1 MDKLRQWVA
10 LTLVAALVVLT
21 GGWLLLVSPQRTQA
35 AELRDQAAVQQST
48 NAQLATQLEVLRAKA
63 EGLPRQ
69 EADLAEI
76 AARIPDGPDLP
87 HLLRALAAAGRS
99 AGAEV
104 VAVTPGAPQP
114 VVPPAPAAP
123 APAAPAPAAPAA
135 AAPAPAAA
143 PVPAPGLSEI
153 SLAIEVA
160 GDFHE
165 IEQFVAE
172 LEDLPRALRITALS
186 LAPGASP
193 TDEQGSTALE
203 DGRSL
208 RASITGSVFVDAAAA
223 APAAPAPPVP
233 VGAAAPVDGSTD
245 QTTAPAS

>member
-10 LTLVAALVVLT
+10 LTVVAALIVLA

-35 AELRDQAAVQQST
+35 AELRDSASVQQST
-48 NAQLATQLEVLRAKA
+48 NAQLATQLEVLRVKA

-87 HLLRALAAAGRS
+87 ELLRALAAAARA
-99 AGAEV
+99 AGVEV

-114 VVPPAPAAP
+114 VVAP
-123 APAAPAPAAPAA
+123 APVAPAPAAPAA
-135 AAPAPAAA
+135 PAA
-143 PVPAPGLSEI
+143 PVPASGLSEI

-172 LEDLPRALRITALS
+172 LEDLPRALRVTALS

-208 RASITGSVFVDAAAA
+208 RASITGSVFVNTAAAA

-233 VGAAAPVDGSTD
+233 VGAAAPASGSTD